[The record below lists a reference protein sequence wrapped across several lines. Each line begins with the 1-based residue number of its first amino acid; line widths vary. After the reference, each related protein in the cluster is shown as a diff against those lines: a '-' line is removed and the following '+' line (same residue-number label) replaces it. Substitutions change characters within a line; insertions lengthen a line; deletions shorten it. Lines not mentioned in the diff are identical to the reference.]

1 MLGETHDIDS
11 TAEATFPNV
20 IHRSGTNVMRHQAT
34 LFEQA
39 VQRFPWHRFD
49 HHVRRHGADDD
60 QRGFNA
66 RMHFL
71 ALLGGAFGGH
81 QGLRPLIAAL
91 APNGGALR
99 LLGGKAPARST
110 LADANRTRPA
120 ELFSDLLQE
129 LIGHLSRSTR
139 RCVKAAVRL
148 IDATYMDCG
157 KRMQRWLGLHQG
169 KAAAKLHVV
178 YDPRAQKPVFF
189 AVTPARINDIAAA
202 KNLIPIEPG
211 TTYVFDLGYYD
222 FAWWAALAAAD
233 CIFVTRLKCNT
244 LLRKC
249 QPRAVTP
256 GGCVLSDQVGELA
269 ERLAASRHNPFDRKG
284 REVTVRIDTGKV
296 LRLFT
301 NDLTSPAEKIA
312 ELYKERWQIELF
324 FKWIKQNL
332 KITRFMGTNENAIR
346 SQIAEAFIAHILL
359 RLMQADAPRQHPIAN
374 ILLILRTHLF
384 VRRLIAELLDP
395 TDRPPNTR
403 AQPPDQLVL
412 AICN

>member
-1 MLGETHDIDS
+1 MAGLVPLLSGTFYAWRSDDIDS

-20 IHRSGTNVMRHQAT
+20 VHRSGTNVMRHQAT

-49 HHVRRHGADDD
+49 HHVRRHWADDD

-71 ALLGGAFGGH
+71 ALLGGALGGH

-91 APNGGALR
+91 APNSGALR

-129 LIGHLSRSTR
+129 LIGHLHRSTR
-139 RCVKAAVRL
+139 RAVRAAVRL

-202 KNLIPIEPG
+202 KDLMPIEPG

-222 FAWWAALAAAD
+222 FAVGGTRRCRLHLCHSAEVQHLAAQMPAA
-233 CIFVTRLKCNT
+233 RGG
-244 LLRKC
+244 
-249 QPRAVTP
+249 A

-269 ERLAASRHNPFDRKG
+269 ERLAA
-284 REVTVRIDTGKV
+284 
-296 LRLFT
+296 
-301 NDLTSPAEKIA
+301 A
-312 ELYKERWQIELF
+312 
-324 FKWIKQNL
+324 
-332 KITRFMGTNENAIR
+332 GTIR
-346 SQIAEAFIAHILL
+346 SIGRVARSPSHRHGQGPAAVHQ
-359 RLMQADAPRQHPIAN
+359 R
-374 ILLILRTHLF
+374 
-384 VRRLIAELLDP
+384 
-395 TDRPPNTR
+395 
-403 AQPPDQLVL
+403 PDQPRSRSPHSTKSAGRSSCSGLVP
-412 AICN
+412 AIHVFVSSR